1 MSRQPLTK
9 REYLAEL
16 NRQLRSHPAYVEGM
30 RFVPRQASTQ
40 RRRRESIG
48 SLPDG
53 VAPPL
58 DLFPM
63 IAAEVHAT
71 YSVQADALRH
81 APATAV
87 TRRPFAGCK
96 RRAMAL
102 HSRGSAS

>member
-1 MSRQPLTK
+1 MSRQLLTR

-30 RFVPRQASTQ
+30 QFVPSRGLDAETATG
-40 RRRRESIG
+40 IDWV
-48 SLPDG
+48 LPDG

-71 YSVQADALRH
+71 YSVQPDAILPMPPQR
-81 APATAV
+81 
-87 TRRPFAGCK
+87 
-96 RRAMAL
+96 
-102 HSRGSAS
+102 